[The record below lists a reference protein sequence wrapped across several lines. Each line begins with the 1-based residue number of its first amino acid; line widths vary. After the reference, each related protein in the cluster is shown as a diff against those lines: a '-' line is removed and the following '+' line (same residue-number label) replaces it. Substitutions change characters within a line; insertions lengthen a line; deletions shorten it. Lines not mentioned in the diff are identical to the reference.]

1 MNIVLSILENILK
14 IKMNRR
20 HVKLID
26 KGCFLNIKLFI
37 NTFISNSYLECI
49 VSNTIPKGN
58 HNLTWVGVFILFDC

>member
-26 KGCFLNIKLFI
+26 KGCFFEHKIIYKHFYIK
-37 NTFISNSYLECI
+37 
-49 VSNTIPKGN
+49 
-58 HNLTWVGVFILFDC
+58 

>member
-1 MNIVLSILENILK
+1 MNIALSILENILK

-37 NTFISNSYLECI
+37 NTFISNSYLECN
-49 VSNTIPKGN
+49 VSNVLP
-58 HNLTWVGVFILFDC
+58 

>member
-1 MNIVLSILENILK
+1 MNIALSNLQNILK

-37 NTFISNSYLECI
+37 NTFISNSYLECN
-49 VSNTIPKGN
+49 VSNVLP
-58 HNLTWVGVFILFDC
+58 